1 MEDEVNKNQLHL
13 GIYVTVDG
21 MGLQKLYSA
30 MCTLLCIQLL
40 SYRSKLL
47 YWLCS
52 YVAIILGSYDIK

>member
-13 GIYVTVDG
+13 GIYVTVDV